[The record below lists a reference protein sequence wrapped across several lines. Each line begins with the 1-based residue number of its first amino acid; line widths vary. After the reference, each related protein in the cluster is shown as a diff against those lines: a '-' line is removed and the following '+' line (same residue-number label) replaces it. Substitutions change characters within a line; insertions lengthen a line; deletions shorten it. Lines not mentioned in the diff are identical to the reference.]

1 MVRVDLN
8 GIFSNAEALNQKRP
22 TTDIDLW
29 LYDDVYDYDI
39 INTANTWTCFIIK
52 I

>member
-1 MVRVDLN
+1 MVCVDLN
-8 GIFSNAEALNQKRP
+8 GIFSNAEALNQERL

-39 INTANTWTCFIIK
+39 INTAYTLACFIIK